1 MARKLDRINDLLT
14 YTGPK
19 EIHSI
24 VNISLGEL
32 IETGVFD
39 WSSDLLNWADAAYNA
54 EQYER
59 VCAYFI
65 ERFYYREISI
75 VPFKQWARML
85 HSTLVYELMPK
96 YRELYSAL
104 EAGYNPIADNDE
116 FYKERK
122 INSRYPETLL
132 TNSADYLESGIDTE
146 WERISTGNMTD
157 ALGRVKEQHSIDQ
170 MLCDELEDYFI
181 GLYTVNANGF

>member
-1 MARKLDRINDLLT
+1 MDRINDLLT

-39 WSSDLLNWADAAYNA
+39 WDSDLLNWADAAYNA

-85 HSTLVYELMPK
+85 HSCLVYELMPK

-104 EAGYNPIADNDE
+104 ENGYNPIANDDE
-116 FYKERK
+116 YYKERK

-132 TNSADYLESGIDTE
+132 TNSADYLESGIDVE
-146 WERISTGNMTD
+146 WERISTGNTAE